1 MKVTIQKAE
10 VEGFIVKD
18 YGGNLQMFDDEP
30 VYNIH
35 DEEWHGHDI
44 TGEVVRYLEDVA
56 KNGSIYRIKIRL
68 ELCKS
73 DRDLI

>member
-10 VEGFIVKD
+10 VQGFIVKD

-35 DEEWHGHDI
+35 DEEWHGHD
-44 TGEVVRYLEDVA
+44 VA